1 MREVL
6 SVRPVQRLQRTAARF
21 EGPLL
26 KRSRFLG
33 WRPLWVNILWQWLL
47 KYQDLQSQYW
57 AKPFS
62 LLARSVG
69 ATVTTYSLV
78 DHRSVSHT
86 SSIKKKTFYFIYE
99 WKINRY
105 KIQQSFHK
113 LPKTQLRKIIHP
125 SSIIM

>member
-86 SSIKKKTFYFIYE
+86 SSIKKKHFILFMSG
-99 WKINRY
+99 K
-105 KIQQSFHK
+105 
-113 LPKTQLRKIIHP
+113 
-125 SSIIM
+125 